1 MPLPRGV
8 DSPTLEDIVIVV
20 EVAVWFLRAW
30 LVFLPVYVC
39 SLVMGTVWSE
49 YCALYSGFVEDQYL
63 VPGEMSGVVDIEA
76 RQNTMTANSWGW
88 SRGDKIARWR
98 CPTLSRTRQHQIHV
112 CLYG

>member
-39 SLVMGTVWSE
+39 SLVMGTV
-49 YCALYSGFVEDQYL
+49 
-63 VPGEMSGVVDIEA
+63 VDIVLCI
-76 RQNTMTANSWGW
+76 RVSWRT
-88 SRGDKIARWR
+88 STLCLEKCLELSILKLDKIR
-98 CPTLSRTRQHQIHV
+98 
-112 CLYG
+112 